1 MLEQILQKYW
11 GYSVFRPLQK
21 EIIESVLAGN
31 DTLALLPTG
40 GGKSICFQI
49 PALALEGMCL
59 VISPLIAL
67 MKDQVEQLQKRDIA
81 AEAIYSGMEWRMIDK
96 VLDEAVNSKLKFLY
110 ISPERLKTAM
120 FVERAKRMKISL
132 LAVDEAHCISQWG
145 YDFRPLYL
153 DIAEFRHTIPQV
165 PVIALTATATEIV
178 KRDIQEKLQFNNP
191 NNVFQKSFAR
201 ENLSYS
207 TFKVEDKERKMLDIL
222 QKVAGTAVVYVRNR
236 RKTQEIAEFLQKN
249 GISADYYHAGL
260 SNQWRSNKQDNW
272 LQNRTRVMV
281 ATNAFGMGIDKPE
294 VRVVIH
300 WDLPDSLEAYYQEAG
315 RAGRDEKKA
324 YAVALYHAQ
333 DLEDLNT
340 RTLLNYPEADFVKTI
355 YQALANYFHLPTGAG
370 EYSSYDFDLAEFQR
384 TFNFTGTQAFYALK
398 LLESEG
404 LIEFNESFHNP
415 AQVMFTLGG
424 RGLYEFQMK
433 HPKAEPIIRVLQ
445 RIYGEGIQN
454 HLVNIS
460 ERSIAH
466 YLQVSDSEIVKQLNR
481 LQDYEVVVYSP
492 VKEKAQITFLSP
504 RYEVA
509 NLPLDLAKIEQRKQ
523 RDLAKIKA
531 VKHYVEHPHRCRTQ
545 LLLEYFG
552 EISDYTCGVC
562 DNCLKKKKAAQT
574 PEAEVGSHTEKISQI
589 LTAGALAPRILVQKL
604 QPLPEKEALQIIRQM
619 LDIGLLQ
626 YLEDGRLSL
635 S

>member
-11 GYSVFRPLQK
+11 GYATFRTLQK

-40 GGKSICFQI
+40 GGKSVCFQV

-67 MKDQVEQLQKRDIA
+67 MKDQIEQLQKRGIE
-81 AEAIYSGMEWRMIDK
+81 AEAIYSGMDWRMMDK
-96 VLDEAVNSKLKFLY
+96 VLDEAVDGKLKFLY
-110 ISPERLKTAM
+110 LSPERLKTEM
-120 FVERAKRMKISL
+120 FLQRAKRMKISL
-132 LAVDEAHCISQWG
+132 LAIDEAHCISQWG

-153 DIAEFRHTIPQV
+153 EIATFRQFIPQV
-165 PVIALTATATEIV
+165 PLIALTATATELV
-178 KRDIQEKLQFNNP
+178 KRDIQEKLQFRNLD
-191 NNVFQKSFAR
+191 NVFQKSFAR

-207 TFKVEDKERKMLDIL
+207 TFLVEDKAHKMVDIL

-236 RKTQEIAEFLQKN
+236 RKTQEIAEILQKN

-260 SNQWRSNKQDNW
+260 SNQLRSTKQDNW
-272 LQNRTRVMV
+272 LQNRTRVIV

-315 RAGRDEKKA
+315 RAGRDERKA
-324 YAVALYHAQ
+324 YAVALYHPN
-333 DLEDLNT
+333 DLEDLTT
-340 RTLLNYPEADFVKTI
+340 RTMLNYPEADFVKTV
-355 YQALANYFHLPTGAG
+355 YQALANYLNVPIGAG
-370 EYSSYDFDLAEFQR
+370 EFSNYDFDLAEFQR
-384 TFNFTGTQAFYALK
+384 NFNFIGTQAFYALK

-415 AQVMFTLGG
+415 AKVMFTLTGK
-424 RGLYEFQMK
+424 GLYEFQMK
-433 HPKAEPIIRVLQ
+433 HPKAEPIIRILQ

-460 ERSIAH
+460 ERNIAH
-466 YLQVSDSEIVKQLNR
+466 YLQVAESEIVKQLNR
-481 LQDYEVVVYSP
+481 LQDYEVIVYSP
-492 VKEKAQITFLSP
+492 IKEKAQITLLSP
-504 RYEVA
+504 RYDLT
-509 NLPLDLAKIEQRKQ
+509 NLPLNLVKIEERKQ
-523 RDLAKIKA
+523 RDIAKIKA
-531 VKHYVEHPHRCRTQ
+531 VKHYVTHPHRCRTQ

-552 EISDYTCGVC
+552 EISDHTCGVC
-562 DNCLKKKKAAQT
+562 DNCLHKKKASSAT
-574 PEAEVGSHTEKISQI
+574 EEPAVSEKIGQI
-589 LTAGALAPRILVQKL
+589 LALGALAPRVLLQKL
-604 QPLPEKEALQIIRQM
+604 QPLPEKEVLVIIRQM
-619 LDIGLLQ
+619 LDVKLLE

-635 S
+635 KE